1 MMTPELVAFDLET
14 TGLSAKTERVIEV
27 GAVRFGLD
35 GRVAAELQLFADP
48 GIPVPLG
55 VQRLTGISSAD
66 LAGQPSPV
74 EAVAQ
79 LAGFCEGAELV
90 GHGSAFDL
98 AFCSQLVPASFG
110 RREAF
115 DTLELARILLPVAA
129 SHNLGA
135 LARLLGLRHER
146 PHRALSDA
154 QATAALFGWLLE
166 EAAALRAPTFAEMH
180 RVADQAATP
189 LARFFDL
196 AAAGRVST
204 SFAPATPGAATH
216 PAGGE
221 GTTETAAGAT
231 EAAAGA
237 TAAATAVS
245 EGGDPS
251 DAERASLLSGS
262 LAEAAVRLVGPGGRL
277 AERPGYEYRE
287 AQEQMAR
294 AVAQSLDRGGRLLVE
309 AGTGVGKTLA
319 YLAPLALW
327 AERGGGRAVVATHT
341 ITLQEQLVQRDLPA
355 LQANLP
361 RPLGG
366 AMLKGRSHY
375 ISLRRFQRHLR
386 RGDLAPRGPD
396 LEVIRFKLKLLRWLD
411 LTHTGDRAELH
422 LGSTERDLWRAVE
435 STSDDCLGSV
445 CANWR
450 SGACHLVSAR
460 RLAATAELVV
470 TNHALLLSDEPAEGR
485 LLGDYGAL
493 VVDEA
498 HHLEESATQARGHR
512 LRAAD
517 VVRPIDRLPG
527 IADPSLAAALDAC
540 RDAANGLF
548 GETKGLLAERLGG
561 GGGAPTG
568 SLSVTDDLLAEPRLQ
583 PLVRNAHHAV
593 AVLGRAAE
601 ALRAA
606 GPASFEA
613 DLLPQPERSEEEL
626 ALVASA
632 LEGAAAAVD
641 EVLLHRREGH
651 VAWLELRA
659 EQAELRDAP
668 VAAGAELGA
677 GILDAART
685 VVLTSATLAI
695 AGDFG
700 FIRERLGLG
709 GRTEELA
716 LASPFDY
723 LSQALCVLVTDIP
736 PYDAPEYEQALAS
749 ITAEIARRLG
759 GRTLGL
765 FTGYGALRRIRD
777 LAGRRLAGS
786 QISVLGQGL
795 DGTRRQL
802 LTSFVENP
810 RTLLLG
816 TGTFWEGIDV
826 PGDALQCVLIAKL
839 PFAVPTDP
847 LVRARTAGLHDP
859 FGEYVLPE
867 AVIRLRQGFGRL
879 IRSGTDRG
887 VVVIADSR
895 LQSRDYARRFLE
907 ALPPAAVAREPV
919 SAVAARVAGFV
930 GGSADGGESTP
941 W

>member
-1 MMTPELVAFDLET
+1 MTTPELVAFDLET

-35 GRVAAELQLFADP
+35 GRTVGELQLFADP

-74 EAVAQ
+74 EVVAQ
-79 LAGFCEGAELV
+79 LAAFCEGAELV

-98 AFCSQLVPASFG
+98 AFCSQLLPDSFG
-110 RREAF
+110 RRDAF
-115 DTLELARILLPVAA
+115 DTLELARILLPVAG

-154 QATAALFGWLLE
+154 QATASLFGWLLG
-166 EAAALRAPTFAEMH
+166 EAGALRTPTFAEMH
-180 RVADQAATP
+180 RLAAQTATP

-196 AAAGRVST
+196 AAAGRPWSSSGRAVPRAAALHS
-204 SFAPATPGAATH
+204 AWGGAATSTQGSGTAM
-216 PAGGE
+216 PGPEAGE
-221 GTTETAAGAT
+221 GA
-231 EAAAGA
+231 
-237 TAAATAVS
+237 
-245 EGGDPS
+245 
-251 DAERASLLSGS
+251 DAERTSLLSGT
-262 LAEAAVRLVGPGGRL
+262 LAEAAARLVGPGGRL

-319 YLAPLALW
+319 YMAPLALW
-327 AERGGGRAVVATHT
+327 VERGGGRAVVATHT

-361 RPLGG
+361 RPLGW

-375 ISLRRFQRHLR
+375 VSLRRFQRHLR
-386 RGDLAPRGPD
+386 RGDVGPRGPD
-396 LEVIRFKLKLLRWLD
+396 LEAIRFKLKLLRWLD
-411 LTHTGDRAELH
+411 LTETGDRAELH
-422 LGSTERDLWRAVE
+422 LAATERDLWRAVE
-435 STSDDCLGSV
+435 STPDDCLGSA

-450 SGACHLVSAR
+450 SGACHMVTAR

-493 VVDEA
+493 VIDEA

-517 VVRPIDRLPG
+517 IARALDRLPG
-527 IADPSLAAALDAC
+527 VVDPSLAAALEAC

-568 SLSVTDDLLAEPRLQ
+568 SLSVTDEVLAEPRLQ
-583 PLVRNAHHAV
+583 PLLRNAHHTV
-593 AVLGRAAE
+593 TVLGRAAE

-606 GPASFEA
+606 GAASFET
-613 DLLPQPERSEEEL
+613 DLLPQPERGEEEL
-626 ALVASA
+626 ALTAAA

-641 EVLLHRREGH
+641 EVILHRRPGH

-709 GRTEELA
+709 RRTEELA

-749 ITAEIARRLG
+749 IAAETARRLG

-786 QISVLGQGL
+786 QISVVGQGL

-847 LVRARTAGLHDP
+847 LVRARTAGLRDP

-919 SAVAARVAGFV
+919 SGVAARVARFV
-930 GGSADGGESTP
+930 GGSPDGGESTP

>member
-1 MMTPELVAFDLET
+1 MVT
-14 TGLSAKTERVIEV
+14 
-27 GAVRFGLD
+27 
-35 GRVAAELQLFADP
+35 
-48 GIPVPLG
+48 
-55 VQRLTGISSAD
+55 
-66 LAGQPSPV
+66 
-74 EAVAQ
+74 
-79 LAGFCEGAELV
+79 
-90 GHGSAFDL
+90 
-98 AFCSQLVPASFG
+98 
-110 RREAF
+110 
-115 DTLELARILLPVAA
+115 
-129 SHNLGA
+129 
-135 LARLLGLRHER
+135 
-146 PHRALSDA
+146 
-154 QATAALFGWLLE
+154 
-166 EAAALRAPTFAEMH
+166 
-180 RVADQAATP
+180 
-189 LARFFDL
+189 
-196 AAAGRVST
+196 
-204 SFAPATPGAATH
+204 
-216 PAGGE
+216 
-221 GTTETAAGAT
+221 
-231 EAAAGA
+231 
-237 TAAATAVS
+237 
-245 EGGDPS
+245 
-251 DAERASLLSGS
+251 
-262 LAEAAVRLVGPGGRL
+262 
-277 AERPGYEYRE
+277 
-287 AQEQMAR
+287 
-294 AVAQSLDRGGRLLVE
+294 
-309 AGTGVGKTLA
+309 
-319 YLAPLALW
+319 
-327 AERGGGRAVVATHT
+327 
-341 ITLQEQLVQRDLPA
+341 
-355 LQANLP
+355 
-361 RPLGG
+361 
-366 AMLKGRSHY
+366 
-375 ISLRRFQRHLR
+375 
-386 RGDLAPRGPD
+386 
-396 LEVIRFKLKLLRWLD
+396 
-411 LTHTGDRAELH
+411 
-422 LGSTERDLWRAVE
+422 
-435 STSDDCLGSV
+435 
-445 CANWR
+445 
-450 SGACHLVSAR
+450 AR

-493 VVDEA
+493 VIDEA

-517 VVRPIDRLPG
+517 IARALDRLPG
-527 IADPSLAAALDAC
+527 VVDPSLAAALEAC

-568 SLSVTDDLLAEPRLQ
+568 SLSVTDEVLAEPRLQ
-583 PLVRNAHHAV
+583 PLLRNAHHTV
-593 AVLGRAAE
+593 TVLGRAAE

-606 GPASFEA
+606 GAASFET
-613 DLLPQPERSEEEL
+613 DLLPQPERGEEEL
-626 ALVASA
+626 ALTAAA

-641 EVLLHRREGH
+641 EVILHRRPGH

-709 GRTEELA
+709 RRTEELA

-749 ITAEIARRLG
+749 IAAETARRLG

-786 QISVLGQGL
+786 QISVVGQGL

-847 LVRARTAGLHDP
+847 LVRARTAGLRDP

-919 SAVAARVAGFV
+919 SGVAARVARFV
-930 GGSADGGESTP
+930 GGSPDGGESTP

>member
-1 MMTPELVAFDLET
+1 MMTQELVAFDLET

-48 GIPVPLG
+48 GMPVPLG
-55 VQRLTGISSAD
+55 VQRLTGITSAD

-74 EAVAQ
+74 EVVAQ

-115 DTLELARILLPVAA
+115 DTLELARILLPVAG

-135 LARLLGLRHER
+135 LARLLSLRHER

-154 QATAALFGWLLE
+154 QATAALFAWLVE
-166 EAAALRAPTFAEMH
+166 EAVSLRPPTFTEMR
-180 RVADQAATP
+180 RVAAQTASP
-189 LARFFDL
+189 LSRFFDL
-196 AAAGRVST
+196 AAAERLSP
-204 SFAPATPGAATH
+204 SSRPATAGAAAIH
-216 PAGGE
+216 PAPGVDAVGN
-221 GTTETAAGAT
+221 AGA
-231 EAAAGA
+231 AAAGA
-237 TAAATAVS
+237 GATAIGAATPDAGAAPGS
-245 EGGDPS
+245 EP
-251 DAERASLLSGS
+251 ASLLSGS
-262 LAEAAVRLVGPGGRL
+262 LAEAAARLVGPGGRL

-341 ITLQEQLVQRDLPA
+341 ITLQEQLVHGDLPA

-361 RPLGG
+361 RPLGW

-386 RGDLAPRGPD
+386 RDDIGPRGPD

-411 LTHTGDRAELH
+411 LTSTGDRAELH
-422 LGSTERDLWRAVE
+422 LGATERDLWRAVE
-435 STSDDCLGSV
+435 STPDDCLGSA

-450 SGACHLVSAR
+450 SGACHMVTAR

-493 VVDEA
+493 VIDEA
-498 HHLEESATQARGHR
+498 HHLEESATQSRGHR

-517 VVRPIDRLPG
+517 VARAIDRLPG
-527 IADPSLAAALDAC
+527 VIDPGLAAALDAC

-568 SLSVTDDLLAEPRLQ
+568 SVSVTDDLLAEPRLQ
-583 PLVRNAHHAV
+583 ALVRNAHHAV

-606 GPASFEA
+606 GAGSFA
-613 DLLPQPERSEEEL
+613 TDLLPQPERGEEEL
-626 ALVASA
+626 ALAATA
-632 LEGAAAAVD
+632 LEGAAAAIDDVI
-641 EVLLHRREGH
+641 LHRRVGH
-651 VAWLELRA
+651 VAWVELRA

-749 ITAEIARRLG
+749 ISADVARRLG

-802 LTSFVENP
+802 LNSFVENP

-847 LVRARTAGLHDP
+847 LVRARTAGLRDP

-919 SAVAARVAGFV
+919 SGVGARVARFV
-930 GGSADGGESTP
+930 DGGTDGGESTP

>member
-1 MMTPELVAFDLET
+1 MP
-14 TGLSAKTERVIEV
+14 
-27 GAVRFGLD
+27 
-35 GRVAAELQLFADP
+35 
-48 GIPVPLG
+48 
-55 VQRLTGISSAD
+55 
-66 LAGQPSPV
+66 
-74 EAVAQ
+74 
-79 LAGFCEGAELV
+79 
-90 GHGSAFDL
+90 
-98 AFCSQLVPASFG
+98 
-110 RREAF
+110 
-115 DTLELARILLPVAA
+115 
-129 SHNLGA
+129 
-135 LARLLGLRHER
+135 
-146 PHRALSDA
+146 
-154 QATAALFGWLLE
+154 
-166 EAAALRAPTFAEMH
+166 
-180 RVADQAATP
+180 
-189 LARFFDL
+189 
-196 AAAGRVST
+196 
-204 SFAPATPGAATH
+204 
-216 PAGGE
+216 
-221 GTTETAAGAT
+221 
-231 EAAAGA
+231 
-237 TAAATAVS
+237 
-245 EGGDPS
+245 EGGDLS
-251 DAERASLLSGS
+251 DTERASLLSGT
-262 LAEAAVRLVGPGGRL
+262 LAEAAARLVGPGGRL

-294 AVAQSLDRGGRLLVE
+294 AVAQSLERGGRLLVE

-319 YLAPLALW
+319 YMAPLALW
-327 AERGGGRAVVATHT
+327 TERGGGRAVVATHT

-386 RGDLAPRGPD
+386 RGDVGPRGPD

-422 LGSTERDLWRAVE
+422 LGATERDLWRAVE
-435 STSDDCLGSV
+435 LTPDDCLGSA

-450 SGACHLVSAR
+450 SGACHMVTAR

-493 VVDEA
+493 VIDEA
-498 HHLEESATQARGHR
+498 HHLEELATQARGHR

-517 VVRPIDRLPG
+517 IVRALDRLPG
-527 IADPSLAAALDAC
+527 VVDPSLATALEAC

-568 SLSVTDDLLAEPRLQ
+568 SLSVTDDVLAEPRLQ

-593 AVLGRAAE
+593 TVLGRAAE

-606 GPASFEA
+606 GAASFET
-613 DLLPQPERSEEEL
+613 DLLPQPERGEEEL
-626 ALVASA
+626 ALAAAA

-641 EVLLHRREGH
+641 EVHPPPPARPRRLAGVARRAGRAARRAGGRGRRARRRDPGRGPDGGADLGDPRHRRG
-651 VAWLELRA
+651 LRVH
-659 EQAELRDAP
+659 P
-668 VAAGAELGA
+668 GT
-677 GILDAART
+677 AR
-685 VVLTSATLAI
+685 A
-695 AGDFG
+695 
-700 FIRERLGLG
+700 G

-749 ITAEIARRLG
+749 IAAEIARRLG

-765 FTGYGALRRIRD
+765 FTGYGALRRIRE

-786 QISVLGQGL
+786 QISVVGQGL

-847 LVRARTAGLHDP
+847 LVRARTAGLRDP

-887 VVVIADSR
+887 VVVIADLR

-919 SAVAARVAGFV
+919 SGVAARVARFV